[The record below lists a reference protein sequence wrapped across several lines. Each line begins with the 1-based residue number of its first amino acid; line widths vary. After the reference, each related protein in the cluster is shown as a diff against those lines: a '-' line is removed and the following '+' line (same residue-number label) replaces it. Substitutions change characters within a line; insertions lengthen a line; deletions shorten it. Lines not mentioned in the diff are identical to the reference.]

1 MARGRKRKKDQT
13 LNRGHEQN
21 ARRAAR
27 WNRLRE
33 IAGLGFVAITIAAI
47 IALASYSAR
56 DPSFNVVT
64 GSGAVHNFLG
74 VFGAYFADLL
84 IQFFGF
90 GAWLFPVHAFGA
102 AVLCFTHI
110 PISFARRI
118 GRLFGLTIFS
128 LSLVALGHLAFGGGD
143 PLYNGGGQPVPGG
156 GVVGKLLLTG
166 DNRFVNYN
174 EPEAMRR
181 TAMKLGVPDGDVVL
195 DYAGRRTY
203 DSCYRAREIF
213 GVKRAILVTQAFHL
227 ERALYLCDAF
237 GLDSLGV
244 AADRRQYTQTSQ
256 TWWSI
261 REAAATLAAWLDVNV
276 RRPTPVLGPPLPIGN

>member
-1 MARGRKRKKDQT
+1 MRKFFKRLFIALLLLSAT
-13 LNRGHEQN
+13 GAATILAFN
-21 ARRAAR
+21 AWLHAAYAKR
-27 WNRLRE
+27 
-33 IAGLGFVAITIAAI
+33 IYAAI
-47 IALASYSAR
+47 DDLPRDEQPRIAI
-56 DPSFNVVT
+56 
-64 GSGAVHNFLG
+64 
-74 VFGAYFADLL
+74 VFGAGLTRSGEPTPALYDRVATAADLY
-84 IQFFGF
+84 
-90 GAWLFPVHAFGA
+90 
-102 AVLCFTHI
+102 
-110 PISFARRI
+110 RR
-118 GRLFGLTIFS
+118 
-128 LSLVALGHLAFGGGD
+128 
-143 PLYNGGGQPVPGG
+143 
-156 GVVGKLLLTG
+156 GVVDKLLLTG

-181 TAMKLGVPDGDVVL
+181 AAVKLGVPDGNVVL